1 MKTNIFLFKVLVKKI
16 TEHQEVG
23 LAWAIPKVIV
33 IIVVSAI
40 GIIALIV
47 LLHYLDA
54 FKTL

>member
-1 MKTNIFLFKVLVKKI
+1 MKKI